1 MITPPDDYLV
11 LEVRRLFGGVAVTI
25 ISVAPNNAQTHY
37 QLLMGVPSNLLWEYL
52 HTHILS
58 TKERTNMC
66 RLEEKRWSALSLNI

>member
-37 QLLMGVPSNLLWEYL
+37 QLLMGVPTANGVKDGVKLIGSRS
-52 HTHILS
+52 HAQ
-58 TKERTNMC
+58 R
-66 RLEEKRWSALSLNI
+66 